1 MAPAMTIAGARASTQ
16 ADRCLIDIPPGIW
29 LTHSLGLSLPGR
41 IHRRHWVALHENHNG
56 SRGGVTTGPV
66 AVKTH
71 LHRLGRAQW
80 SPELRL
86 GPQVTPVHS
95 TAVWCVQHNRA
106 ARPSAAP
113 ASAPEGATIA
123 ALHDALTAGTL
134 SSADLTACYLDRIE
148 RFDPRLHAVITANPL
163 AAGGAQASDSAV
175 ILGKANPSEWANF
188 RSTSST
194 SGWSTL
200 GGQAVNPWGEGRN
213 PSLELR
219 LGGGGGGR
227 GRPRPGRDRDR
238 DRRVDRRQLPAPV

>member
-1 MAPAMTIAGARASTQ
+1 M
-16 ADRCLIDIPPGIW
+16 
-29 LTHSLGLSLPGR
+29 
-41 IHRRHWVALHENHNG
+41 
-56 SRGGVTTGPV
+56 